1 MTEEHYQIELAKRD
15 AEVARLKVELARRF
29 SEIIELRAALDVSE
43 PHAEIE
49 RLKTRQQELLQ
60 AIIFERCVN
69 ETPFPD
75 EIKTLKH
82 TLLERNVELF
92 RAANI
97 FKAICEAG
105 QDDPSAAIQAL
116 EAMPFVR
123 DLIRDRACDCP
134 MGEIDKHDPGCRLRA
149 P

>member
-1 MTEEHYQIELAKRD
+1 VSITWDDLKLMRGRAEAWIKPAACDARNSITRDNALGEEHM
-15 AEVARLKVELARRF
+15 
-29 SEIIELRAALDVSE
+29 ALDVLDLVRE
-43 PHAEIE
+43 VRALAEL
-49 RLKTRQQELLQ
+49 RS
-60 AIIFERCVN
+60 
-69 ETPFPD
+69 D
-75 EIKTLKH
+75 
-82 TLLERNVELF
+82 LF

-123 DLIRDRACDCP
+123 DLIRDRACECP